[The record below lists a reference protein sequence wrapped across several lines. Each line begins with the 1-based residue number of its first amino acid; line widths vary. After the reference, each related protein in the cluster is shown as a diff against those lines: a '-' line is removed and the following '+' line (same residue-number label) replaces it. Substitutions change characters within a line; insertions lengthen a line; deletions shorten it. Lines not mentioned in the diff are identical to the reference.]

1 MADEIPSPDV
11 LESVPGGP
19 DLLAWFGHVPRFHD
33 AEIISLHLNR
43 TGPSTLSIHTWE
55 ITDTV
60 DSKGFYVLEKQAIV
74 TFTLEEIENL
84 ELEGFSHQNV
94 IGGLELNPIKAKTP
108 SLRMPPAQLPGPQPD
123 LYEIILHPCYGLSGS
138 IRAQQ
143 VSIALTPS
151 EPAFPR

>member
-1 MADEIPSPDV
+1 MADGIPSPDV

-94 IGGLELNPIKAKTP
+94 LGGLELNRIEAST
-108 SLRMPPAQLPGPQPD
+108 SGRQGIRPD
-123 LYEIILHPCYGLSGS
+123 LYETVLHPCYGLSGS

>member
-11 LESVPGGP
+11 LASIPGGP
-19 DLLAWFGHVPRFHD
+19 ELLAWFGHVPRFHD

-94 IGGLELNPIKAKTP
+94 LGGLELNRIEAEAST
-108 SLRMPPAQLPGPQPD
+108 SGRQGIRPD
-123 LYEIILHPCYGLSGS
+123 LYEIVLHPCYGLSGS

>member
-1 MADEIPSPDV
+1 MVDEIPSPDA
-11 LESVPGGP
+11 LESIPGGP
-19 DLLAWFGHVPRFHD
+19 ELLAWFGRVPSFHD

-43 TGPSTLSIHTWE
+43 TGPSTLSIQTWE

-60 DSKGFYVLEKQAIV
+60 DSKGFYALEKQAVV

-84 ELEGFSHQNV
+84 ELEGFTHQNIV
-94 IGGLELNPIKAKTP
+94 GGLKLNRIEAKTP
-108 SLRMPPAQLPGPQPD
+108 SLGMPRTQPSRPQPD

-143 VSIALTPS
+143 VSIALTPI
-151 EPAFPR
+151 ELAFTR

>member
-11 LESVPGGP
+11 LASIPGGP
-19 DLLAWFGHVPRFHD
+19 ELLAWFGYVPSFHD

-43 TGPSTLSIHTWE
+43 TGLSTLCIHTWE

-60 DSKGFYVLEKQAIV
+60 DSKGFYALEKQAIV

-94 IGGLELNPIKAKTP
+94 IGGLELNRIEAETP
-108 SLRMPPAQLPGPQPD
+108 PLGMLWIQPPRPQPD

-143 VSIALTPS
+143 VSIALTPG
-151 EPAFPR
+151 EPAFTR

>member
-11 LESVPGGP
+11 LASIPGGP
-19 DLLAWFGHVPRFHD
+19 ELLAWFGHVPSFHN

-43 TGPSTLSIHTWE
+43 TGPSTPCIHTWD
-55 ITDTV
+55 TTGTV
-60 DSKGFYVLEKQAIV
+60 DSKGFDIHEKDAVV

-94 IGGLELNPIKAKTP
+94 LGGLELNRIEAETP
-108 SLRMPPAQLPGPQPD
+108 SLGMLWIQSPRAQPD

-151 EPAFPR
+151 EPA